1 MRYTCTLSCKKN
13 FFLKIQ
19 AVTDCFKPRISP
31 PPPPNPSR
39 SESQC
44 LMSTNL
50 RMYVPACS
58 PSWQGARK
66 TTQRCSSS
74 SPWLL
79 NRRRNCWSKLP
90 GVRLQHSWLT
100 LLPADTIW
108 NYSHSTCLHAWR
120 CAHTHAHTHACTHT
134 HTSTH
139 MYIHTH
145 WLSLT
150 HFESHIHLR
159 TATNRQSYNKLWKV
173 WWRLA
178 SRTN

>member
-1 MRYTCTLSCKKN
+1 MRYTCTLSWGAG
-13 FFLKIQ
+13 IQ
-19 AVTDCFKPRISP
+19 AVTDCFKPRY
-31 PPPPNPSR
+31 SR

-134 HTSTH
+134 HTQA
-139 MYIHTH
+139 HTCTFTLTD
-145 WLSLT
+145 WVSLTLSLT
-150 HFESHIHLR
+150 YI
-159 TATNRQSYNKLWKV
+159 
-173 WWRLA
+173 
-178 SRTN
+178 